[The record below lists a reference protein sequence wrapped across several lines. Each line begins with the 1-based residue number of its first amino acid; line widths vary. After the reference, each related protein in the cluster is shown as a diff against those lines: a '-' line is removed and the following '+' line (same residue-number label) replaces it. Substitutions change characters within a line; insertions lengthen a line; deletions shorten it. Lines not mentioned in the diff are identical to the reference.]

1 MSDPDYDIII
11 VGAGV
16 AGPIIA
22 KELSQAGAKILII
35 EGGPETPPTNR
46 EEYMSNFLLNTVKTP
61 ESPYPPGMG
70 ANPAKEATPRATIA
84 QTFGNNVSP
93 TWHADLG
100 AGNYIYN
107 ADVSYLLQEGPQPF
121 LSGYERITG
130 GTTWHW
136 LGTSLRFLEHDFT
149 MKSTYGADDPDYPMP
164 DWPIVVDDLLDAYG
178 RAEHEIGVSA
188 DVSIQTKELA
198 QIGLKYSDG
207 YSYPMQEIP
216 PSVLD
221 VQIAAALNGFQDF
234 INFEGQQ
241 VFVTSTPAGRNSQP
255 DGNRRTCAGNTN
267 CIPICP
273 IQAKWDG
280 TVTLAGA
287 QSTGNVTLKSQCVV
301 TKVVSAGYGQPVTG
315 IEYIDWENG
324 PTKITK
330 SEPITATAKIY
341 VIAAHA
347 IETPKLMLMSD
358 MGNGQ
363 TVANSSDQ
371 MGRNLMDH
379 PLYLSWS
386 LMPEQIFGFR
396 GPLTTSGIESLRDG
410 PFRSDRAA
418 WRCEIGNEGW
428 NFAIGDPWTTV
439 SDFVD
444 GKNASHT
451 NANMDRLFGAGLIE
465 QLNSHFTRQWRM
477 GFLVKQTP
485 EADSRVTINRDNG
498 IVDGLHLPRPVI
510 NYKLSEYTRRGF
522 ASAEVFSRQVYQ
534 MLGATN
540 FTRNAQNLTAA
551 DGTEFPNPVW
561 FENPDRDMFEA
572 LPDALKAPELCA
584 NGQAV
589 PDGFTYFGAG
599 HLVGTYRMG
608 SDAHTSVVDSHS
620 RSWDH
625 NNLFLVGD
633 GVFPTITTANPTLT
647 LAALAMRTADAIKAQ
662 LATTL

>member
-1 MSDPDYDIII
+1 MSDPDFDIII

-22 KELSQAGAKILII
+22 KELSQTGARVLIL

-46 EEYMSNFLLNTVKTP
+46 EEYMGNFFLNTVKTP
-61 ESPYPPGMG
+61 ESPYPPGLG
-70 ANPAKEATPRATIA
+70 AKPAKEATPRATVA
-84 QTFGNNVSP
+84 QTFTTNTPVD
-93 TWHADLG
+93 WKDHLG
-100 AGNYIYN
+100 TGGYIYDP
-107 ADVSYLLQEGPQPF
+107 DVSYLLQEGPQPF
-121 LSGYERITG
+121 LSTYERVTG

-149 MKSTYGADDPDYPMP
+149 MKSTYGANDPEYPLP
-164 DWPIVVDDLLDAYG
+164 DWPITVEELLVDYG
-178 RAEHEIGVSA
+178 RAEKEIGVSA
-188 DVSIQTKELA
+188 DVNVQIADLSD
-198 QIGLKYSDG
+198 IGLKYTPD
-207 YSYPMQEIP
+207 YAYPMQEIP
-216 PSVLD
+216 LSVVD
-221 VQIAAALNGFQDF
+221 KTIANVVDNTSDF
-234 INFEGQQ
+234 VLFEGQN
-241 VFVTSTPAGRNSQP
+241 VVVTSTPAGRNSQP
-255 DGNRRTCAGNTN
+255 NGSRRVCAGNTN

-287 QSTGNVTLKSQCVV
+287 QATGNVTLKSQCVV
-301 TKVVSAGYGQPVTG
+301 TKVISAGYGQPVTG
-315 IEYIDWENG
+315 VEYVQWENG
-324 PTKITK
+324 VKKINK
-330 SEPITATAKIY
+330 SEVMTATAKIY

-428 NFAIGDPWTTV
+428 NFSIGDPWTSV
-439 SDFVD
+439 NDFVD
-444 GKNASHT
+444 GTNASHT
-451 NANMDRLFGAGLIE
+451 NNDNSVLFGTALIDK
-465 QLNSHFTRQWRM
+465 LNSHYTRQWRM
-477 GFLVKQTP
+477 GFLVEQTP
-485 EADSRVTINRDNG
+485 EANSRVTINPDNG
-498 IVDGLHLPRPVI
+498 QVDGLGLPRPVI
-510 NYKLSEYTRRGF
+510 NYELSEYTRRGF
-522 ASAEVFSRQVYQ
+522 ASAEVFSRQVYA

-540 FTRNAQNLTAA
+540 FTHNDRKVSN
-551 DGTEFPNPVW
+551 GTDMIDNPTW
-561 FENPDRDMFEA
+561 FENPDPEMFEA
-572 LPDALKAPELCA
+572 LPEALKQPQLCA
-584 NGQAV
+584 GGQAV

-608 SDAHTSVVDSHS
+608 SDARTSVVDSHS

-647 LAALAMRTADAIKAQ
+647 LAALAMRTSDAIKAQ
-662 LATTL
+662 LAQMG